1 MISSWSRKITFGAPN
16 CIWDAELLRSL
27 STVDNKVDTGP
38 RKVSSAEQRF
48 LRFQSGIDEGQIKVK
63 QVWLLFFKSDSHHI
77 TLAGRSLLCKPNWP
91 LSSRIKGMHYCTWSK
106 WFSEKI
112 LLNWLHFI
120 FLIVRKY
127 EIMLIKIF
135 NKNLYK
141 YDLQVVLSSYT
152 PKLLD
157 HYWKE
162 GWFKDMIIG
171 PVVVLSC

>member
-1 MISSWSRKITFGAPN
+1 MISSWSRKIIFDAPN
-16 CIWDAELLRSL
+16 CIWDAELLRNL

-38 RKVSSAEQRF
+38 RKVSSSEQRF
-48 LRFQSGIDEGQIKVK
+48 LRCQSGIDEGQIKVK
-63 QVWLLFFKSDSHHI
+63 QVWLLFFKSESHHI
-77 TLAGRSLLCKPNWP
+77 TLDGRSLLCKLNC
-91 LSSRIKGMHYCTWSK
+91 LSLPGLKACTTAPGQNG
-106 WFSEKI
+106 FSEKI

-141 YDLQVVLSSYT
+141 YGLQVVLSNYT

-162 GWFKDMIIG
+162 E
-171 PVVVLSC
+171 